1 MDSKGGHSWNPF
13 FYGCVRYKEKGIA
26 VYKVLTQ
33 TMDIFLC
40 GISNICVIK
49 LKCICWI
56 AKRCLAV
63 VWEWQYGCM

>member
-1 MDSKGGHSWNPF
+1 MDSKEGHSWNPF
-13 FYGCVRYKEKGIA
+13 FLTDASVIKKNGKLSIM
-26 VYKVLTQ
+26 LTQ